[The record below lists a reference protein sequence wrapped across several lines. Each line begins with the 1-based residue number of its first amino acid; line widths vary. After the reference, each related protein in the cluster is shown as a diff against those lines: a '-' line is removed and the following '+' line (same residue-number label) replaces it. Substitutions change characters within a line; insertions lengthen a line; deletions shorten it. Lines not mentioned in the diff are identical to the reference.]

1 MPMLRSLGGVGFA
14 NKPFEREVTFTLDG
28 RTCAFATWS
37 DTSAL
42 WAIRHLAK
50 SQHPER
56 GCEMGECGTCESLV
70 DGVPARLC
78 IMASTNLDGVS
89 IVTRG

>member
-1 MPMLRSLGGVGFA
+1 MGFG
-14 NKPFEREVTFTLDG
+14 NKPFEKDVTFTLDG
-28 RTCAFATWS
+28 QSYSFATWS

-42 WAIRHLAK
+42 WAVRFLAK
-50 SQHPER
+50 SDRPER

-78 IMASTNLDGVS
+78 LMSSTTLDGTT
-89 IVTRG
+89 IVTP